1 MYDEKVEESSML
13 VVAKDSPIRAARDMI
28 GKSIGVPTLVGM
40 TTALLRAWL
49 PANGVPLDTVKLVE
63 IPQGAVVPALQS
75 GTLDVGLLSEPFV
88 TMNRPLIRGVGYPNN
103 VAADRESN
111 KQYPVAVWYA
121 GKAWIEADR
130 VRARRAVQAIYDTA
144 RWANNHRDDTFAILV
159 RDGHIDG
166 TKAQGMLRC
175 PYATTITP
183 AMVQPVL
190 DIAYN

>member
-1 MYDEKVEESSML
+1 MDMGCGDLISGVTAIVKGFPLLLIAGGDMYDEKVEESSML

-28 GKSIGVPTLVGM
+28 G
-40 TTALLRAWL
+40 
-49 PANGVPLDTVKLVE
+49 
-63 IPQGAVVPALQS
+63 
-75 GTLDVGLLSEPFV
+75 PFV

-130 VRARRAVQAIYDTA
+130 ARARRAVQAIYDTA